1 MNHILN
7 FWESQSEKFQ
17 NSREVSWQDSYM
29 QDIEYENLTKVI
41 INHFPNREISR
52 VLDAGCANGFVIKQ
66 LINENKIAEAVGI
79 DFSNSMIKFANEEK
93 LSNELIFRQADV
105 RNIPYPDNHFDLTF
119 TNRVIINLPN
129 WNEQEDA
136 IVQLLRVT
144 KAGGVLVMQ
153 EAFWDGLKV
162 INEHRELSGLIP
174 LVQKDFNCYLRMN
187 VVIKLLER
195 LKVQFKLV
203 DTSSIY
209 YFGTRLIRELLTDE
223 VEFECELN
231 RVFKNL
237 QINYPGITGIDANQ
251 NLPGIQ
257 KMILIFKPSLAAE

>member
-41 INHFPNREISR
+41 INHFPSREISR

-66 LINENKIAEAVGI
+66 LINENNIGEAVGI
-79 DFSNSMIKFANEEK
+79 DFSNSMIKFANKGE
-93 LSNELIFRQADV
+93 LSNKLIFKQADV

-144 KAGGVLVMQ
+144 KPGGVLVMQ

-162 INEHRELSGLIP
+162 INEQRELSGLSP
-174 LVQKDFNCYLRMN
+174 LAQKDFNCYLRMN
-187 VVIKLLER
+187 VVAKLLDR
-195 LKVQFKLV
+195 LGLEFKLV

-209 YFGTRLIRELLTDE
+209 YLGTRLIRELLTDE
-223 VEFECELN
+223 VEFKCELN
-231 RVFKNL
+231 RIFKNL
-237 QINYPGITGIDANQ
+237 QLSYPGIRGIDENR

-257 KMILIFKPSLAAE
+257 KMILISKPSLVAK